1 MPALLVL
8 GLWIVLQFFAQVGTP
23 ASEATSVAYM
33 AHIGG
38 CLTGIVLSGSR
49 LGRATVMAA
58 GRRLSIDRVS
68 C

>member
-23 ASEATSVAYM
+23 GTEATGVAYM

-38 CLTGIVLSGSR
+38 CLPGIVLS
-49 LGRATVMAA
+49 
-58 GRRLSIDRVS
+58 
-68 C
+68 